1 MTEAE
6 RPLLI
11 YDGQCEFCIYCVEYA
26 RAATGGAIHYQP
38 YQKVQQDF
46 PDIDEGEFR
55 ASIQLVLPDGSVTKG
70 ARAAFRVLALGGH
83 TNFWESCYTRLPLIG
98 VLSEWCYLLVSRHRR
113 LSFRVAKLLF
123 GPSLQPASVSLTSW
137 LFLRFFALVYFF
149 AFASFAFQAPGLIG
163 EEGILPAVSYFDAV
177 DANYGPEKYWLL
189 PSLFW
194 LDASDV
200 AIAGV
205 GLAGV
210 FLSLMLFVNVLPRC
224 CLIGLYFLY
233 LTLLTG
239 GQVFM
244 YFQWDIL
251 LLECGLLAIFLHS
264 RPLLFT
270 WLYRVLLFRFM
281 LQSGLV
287 KLFSGDV
294 HWSGLTAL
302 NFHFE
307 TQPLPTALAWYAHK
321 LPAVILQSGLVFTF
335 VVELLVPF
343 LILMPRRPRQL
354 AAIMIAVFQ
363 LIIIVTGSYNYFNIL
378 TLCLCLLL
386 LDDQLLGR
394 FVVPGIFQHRRGP
407 SVPRRRRWVDTYIPV
422 TYACL
427 YLVLTVILLGAT
439 GHRSNLS
446 TTSRALLSWT
456 APFHVANSYGL
467 FAVMTTKR
475 PEIIIEGS
483 QDGDDWLVYELPY
496 KPGAIDR
503 PPVWATPHQPRLD
516 WQLWFAALAP
526 AEQNPWLKGLVVGLL
541 TGSEP
546 VLALFE
552 SNPFPDAPPRFIR
565 ASLYQY
571 HFSDRQTRQQ
581 TGHWW
586 TRKYDREFMPP
597 AGFKV
602 KVSPAQWPSQASY
615 YNPGDYSPG
624 LRRSILSAKPREET
638 GGDLLVTAG

>member
-1 MTEAE
+1 MTEAK

-11 YDGQCEFCIYCVEYA
+11 YDGLCQFCNYCVDYA
-26 RAATGGAIHYQP
+26 RAATGNAIDFQP
-38 YQKVQQDF
+38 YQAVQQDF
-46 PDIDEGEFR
+46 PDIDEGQFR
-55 ASIQLVLPDGSVTKG
+55 ASIQLVHPDGSVTRG
-70 ARAAFRVLALGGH
+70 ARAAFQVLALGNH
-83 TNFWESCYTRLPLIG
+83 TNFWEFCYTRLPLFG
-98 VLSEWCYLLVSRHRR
+98 ALCELCYRIVARHRGMS
-113 LSFRVAKLLF
+113 LRVAKVLF
-123 GPSLQPASVSLTSW
+123 GPSLQPMSVSLTSW
-137 LFLRFFALVYFF
+137 LFLRLFALVYFF
-149 AFASFAFQAPGLIG
+149 AFASFAVQAPGLIG
-163 EEGILPAVSYFDAV
+163 EEGILPALSYFDAV
-177 DANYGPEKYWLL
+177 DANYGFEKYWLL

-194 LDASDV
+194 LDASDG

-205 GLAGV
+205 GLTGV
-210 FLSLMLFVNVLPRC
+210 LLSVMLFVNVFPRS
-224 CLIGLYFLY
+224 CLIGLYLLY
-233 LTLLTG
+233 LTLLNG

-251 LLECGLLAIFLHS
+251 LLECGLLAIFLPS
-264 RPLLFT
+264 RPTLFT

-302 NFHFE
+302 DFHFE

-321 LPAVILQSGLVFTF
+321 LPPAILEAGLIFTF

-354 AAIMIAVFQ
+354 AAILITVFQ

-386 LDDQLLGR
+386 LDDQALGR
-394 FVVPGIFQHRRGP
+394 FLPGIVQRPYRPMTPESRGFA
-407 SVPRRRRWVDTYIPV
+407 SSFIPV
-422 TYACL
+422 TYACV
-427 YLVLTVILLGAT
+427 YLVLSLILLSST
-439 GHRSNLS
+439 GHRSHLS
-446 TTSRALLSWT
+446 TISRTLLSWS
-456 APFHVANSYGL
+456 APLHIANSYGL
-467 FAVMTTKR
+467 FAVMTTDR

-483 QDGDDWLVYELPY
+483 EDGDHWLAYELPY

-541 TGSEP
+541 TGSES

-552 SNPFPDAPPRFIR
+552 YNPFPDVPPRFIR

-571 HFSDRQTRQQ
+571 HFSDRQTRSQ

-586 TRKYDREFMPP
+586 TRKFDREFLPP

-602 KVSPAQWPSQASY
+602 KVGPAQWPSQASTS
-615 YNPGDYSPG
+615 SP
-624 LRRSILSAKPREET
+624 RRVAFT
-638 GGDLLVTAG
+638 D